1 MTNDISAY
9 KNLISSILSVLQ
21 KFTSITQKFDFIPV
35 VYFFPRTIIWVTVK
49 KWIWIEKKKNLSNK
63 CQNLKGSK
71 IQQSRQWRWLW
82 AYLGRIQ
89 GSGWSWQRVPGAERT
104 CRPGPATA
112 PAPDRAPPR
121 RIGPRTQAPLESPI

>member
-1 MTNDISAY
+1 MKQELGRKVKNSQRTDTN
-9 KNLISSILSVLQ
+9 
-21 KFTSITQKFDFIPV
+21 T
-35 VYFFPRTIIWVTVK
+35 
-49 KWIWIEKKKNLSNK
+49 
-63 CQNLKGSK
+63 KGSK
-71 IQQSRQWRWLW
+71 VTTAAAMKM

-104 CRPGPATA
+104 CRPGPAAA